1 MHNKAKELL
10 AQGLSFSKF
19 HDRTPEQE
27 RAERLRQLPY
37 HMHINL
43 EILESAHYICAM
55 LLEVPNMAMQS
66 MDPSLKRVISRVL
79 RRHLEQYDRQYFSGP
94 PENAREAV
102 ITAARR
108 LQSGDWQL
116 AVEAMTALRIWEH
129 LADGQEVKKMIFEKV
144 QIEAMRTYLFAYA
157 SIYEAFHIDQLVA
170 MFDLPAKTI
179 HSTVS
184 KMMIKEEIA
193 AFWDESSK
201 YVLIQH
207 TEPTT
212 LQRLALQLA
221 DRGAQAVENN
231 ERMVDQKT
239 GGYGFKD
246 EGVMKKGAGGRWD
259 TPGGGGGKG
268 SRFGKGGPLGP
279 VTDERGKG
287 KGKGRGKGTLPGARA
302 RGWDNARAAALGRG
316 TQASTGRGWG
326 RA

>member
-27 RAERLRQLPY
+27 KAERLRQLPY

-43 EILESAHYICAM
+43 EILESAHYISAM

-79 RRHLEQYDRQYFSGP
+79 RRHLEQYDRQLFAGP

-102 ITAARR
+102 ITAARK

-116 AVEAMTALRIWEH
+116 AVEALSGLRIWEH
-129 LADGQEVKKMIFEKV
+129 LSDGQDVKSMIFEKV

-157 SIYEAFHIDQLVA
+157 SIYEAFHIEQLVA

-246 EGVMKKGAGGRWD
+246 EGQKGKGQGRFD
-259 TPGGGGGKG
+259 NPQGAKG
-268 SRFGKGGPLGP
+268 SRFGKGGPMGP
-279 VTDERGKG
+279 VSDDRGKG
-287 KGKGRGKGTLPGARA
+287 KGKGRGKGTMPGARA
-302 RGWDNARAAALGRG
+302 RGWENARAAALGRG
-316 TQASTGRGWG
+316 TQAGAPAGRGWG

>member
-1 MHNKAKELL
+1 MEAHSCLMEVCMHNKAKELL
-10 AQGLSFSKF
+10 AQGLSYSKF
-19 HDRTPEQE
+19 HERTPEQE
-27 RAERLRQLPY
+27 KAERLRQLPY
-37 HMHINL
+37 HMHIQL
-43 EILESAHYICAM
+43 EVLETAHYICAM

-66 MDPSLKRVISRVL
+66 IDPSLKRIISRVL
-79 RRHLEQYDRQYFSGP
+79 RRHLEQYDRQLFTGP

-102 ITAARR
+102 ITAARK

-116 AVEAMTALRIWEH
+116 AVEALSGLRIWEH
-129 LADGQEVKKMIFEKV
+129 LADGQDVKSMITEKI

-157 SIYEAFHIDQLVA
+157 SIYEAFHIEQLAA
-170 MFDLPAKTI
+170 MFDLSAKTI
-179 HSTVS
+179 HSTIS

-221 DRGAQAVENN
+221 DRGALAVENN

-246 EGVMKKGAGGRWD
+246 DQVWQKGQGQKGQ
-259 TPGGGGGKG
+259 GGKNK
-268 SRFGKGGPLGP
+268 GKGG
-279 VTDERGKG
+279 
-287 KGKGRGKGTLPGARA
+287 
-302 RGWDNARAAALGRG
+302 
-316 TQASTGRGWG
+316 
-326 RA
+326 

>member
-1 MHNKAKELL
+1 
-10 AQGLSFSKF
+10 
-19 HDRTPEQE
+19 
-27 RAERLRQLPY
+27 
-37 HMHINL
+37 
-43 EILESAHYICAM
+43 
-55 LLEVPNMAMQS
+55 
-66 MDPSLKRVISRVL
+66 MDPSLKRIISRVL
-79 RRHLEQYDRQYFSGP
+79 RRHLEQYDRQLFTGP

-116 AVEAMTALRIWEH
+116 AVEALDPLRIWEH
-129 LADGQEVKKMIFEKV
+129 LADGQDVKKMIFEKV
-144 QIEAMRTYLFAYA
+144 QIEAMRTYLFAFA

-184 KMMIKEEIA
+184 KMMHKEEIA

-207 TEPTT
+207 TEPTQ

-246 EGVMKKGAGGRWD
+246 DVQGRGGKGQGRWD
-259 TPGGGGGKG
+259 NPQGGKG
-268 SRFGKGGPLGP
+268 GRFGKGGPLGP
-279 VTDERGKG
+279 VTDDRGKG
-287 KGKGRGKGTLPGARA
+287 KGKGRGKGTMAGSAGARA
-302 RGWDNARAAALGRG
+302 RG
-316 TQASTGRGWG
+316 
-326 RA
+326 